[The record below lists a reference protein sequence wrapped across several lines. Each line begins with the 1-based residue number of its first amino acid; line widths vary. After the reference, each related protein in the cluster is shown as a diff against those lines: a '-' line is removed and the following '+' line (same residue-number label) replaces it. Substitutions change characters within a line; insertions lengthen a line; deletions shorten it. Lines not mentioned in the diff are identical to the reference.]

1 MIDLVGADLH
11 RMLSAIHQGEF
22 VLTYVTP
29 YSYYKTKTELS
40 SEKRE
45 LTAYFLNAFV
55 SFLTYTM
62 RGGGSAKTLL
72 SAFVQLF
79 FKIYAPQIGK
89 LDRNSSVLALQVSLL
104 LCVMELNQHG
114 ERQRLSL
121 SILN

>member
-1 MIDLVGADLH
+1 MG
-11 RMLSAIHQGEF
+11 AIHHNEF
-22 VLTYVTP
+22 VLTYVAP

-45 LTAYFLNAFV
+45 LAAYFLNTVV
-55 SFLTYTM
+55 SFLTYAM

-72 SAFVQLF
+72 SAFFQLF
-79 FKIYAPQIGK
+79 FKLYAPEIAR
-89 LDRNSSVLALQVSLL
+89 LDRNSGVLALQVGLL